1 MFNHKCR
8 ISTLLA
14 VAFALGSNLAGNCR
28 EQWAMTHPPGTP
40 PTAPVSM
47 GSNYMGNVN
56 PKAMSITGPESFTP
70 EFWQGQHVLDRVPV
84 GTVLTGVIDDTIS
97 SASSKVGDIFSI
109 TLSDGFVASNNK
121 VILPKGCRIVGKVLN
136 VTPSV
141 TQNHGNP
148 GSIQISL
155 QSLVLPDGT
164 NIPFFGFIARNHN
177 MEQNEPPPVKQ
188 AGYGFS
194 DVPGSF
200 MGWMGSLPMGMG
212 GYSLGKGAYMRS
224 MNQGNEY
231 VLEKGEIVPVRL
243 NRTLVV
249 PEMNVNPQTTAD
261 GHIPYGQPVLVPYG
275 QAEPIPQ
282 GQQPVHQMHGPGQM
296 QMPYGNQPVNR
307 KPNYT
312 SSGVP
317 GLMTTTPNHPISVK
331 PQMMS
336 EVNDPF

>member
-1 MFNHKCR
+1 MP
-8 ISTLLA
+8 
-14 VAFALGSNLAGNCR
+14 AFSR
-28 EQWAMTHPPGTP
+28 EQWQMTHPTGTP

-47 GSNYMGNVN
+47 GSSYLGNVN

-70 EFWQGQHVLDRVPV
+70 EFWQGQHVLDRVPA
-84 GTVLTGVIDDTIS
+84 GTVLSGVMDDTLS
-97 SASSKVGDIFSI
+97 SAKNHIGDIFSI
-109 TLSDGFVASNNK
+109 TLADGYVAYNK
-121 VILPKGCRIVGKVLN
+121 ELIPKGSRIVGKVLN

-148 GSIQISL
+148 GSLQISL

-224 MNQGNEY
+224 MNQGNDY
-231 VLEKGEIVPVRL
+231 VIEQGVVVPVRL
-243 NRTLVV
+243 NRTLVI
-249 PEMNVNPQTTAD
+249 PEINSPYKNQANGTV
-261 GHIPYGQPVLVPYG
+261 PYGQPILVPYG
-275 QAEPIPQ
+275 QAEPIPE
-282 GQQPVHQMHGPGQM
+282 GQQPVHHPQGQPQMS
-296 QMPYGNQPVNR
+296 PVNK
-307 KPNYT
+307 KPSYV

-317 GLMTTTPNHPISVK
+317 GLMAPNQNQPVK
-331 PQMMS
+331 PQMMT